1 MRIYS
6 TLFEKGIGNT
16 ISLLTCALTIVH
28 INDIYV
34 PKIRYDFDSF
44 CIKYQIGPIY
54 IEHRISM
61 MEIQH
66 SDLPLEEFV
75 CNIKRHVLTKYF
87 CEYENKNRL
96 MWDAVHDEIKQDI
109 ISTTLN
115 SCKDRCASDC
125 EKLEGDSDE

>member
-16 ISLLTCALTIVH
+16 INLLTCALTIVH
-28 INDIYV
+28 INDIYI

-44 CIKYQIGPIY
+44 SIKYQIGPIY

-66 SDLPLEEFV
+66 SNLPLEEFV
-75 CNIKRHVLTKYF
+75 CSIKRHVLTKYF
-87 CEYENKNRL
+87 CEYEDKNKL
-96 MWDAVHDEIKQDI
+96 MWNAVHDEIKQNT
-109 ISTTLN
+109 ISDTLKA
-115 SCKDRCASDC
+115 CM
-125 EKLEGDSDE
+125 KLEGDTHE